1 MKTKVPAVLALYVVS
16 QCAPLHEVLADDKD
30 DMTSLYVT
38 DSVTLGNPED
48 SYDEEA
54 VLERLDESK
63 QKYLNAD
70 TGLLVMPQ
78 MLSATTDDL
87 HKRDAVNVLEV
98 KDGYAWILDDEGNT
112 GWVSSDLLKDSR
124 DEIFDETEQVM
135 YAVDA
140 ADVYA
145 EPSEDAE
152 VITEFK
158 QNDEVN
164 VTGLSET
171 YTRVD
176 VNGTAGYVLKDSLQ
190 DHKLTFSERLK
201 TIQNEPVIYTWNGA
215 VLSTS
220 KGSVN
225 GPSGKETYYN
235 LDMSTVIRVMRSMG
249 FSEAEYPYWV
259 RKDGAKMLGPYV
271 MVAANLGTHPKGSV
285 MDISLG
291 KALVCDTGEFAYN
304 GSGTSV
310 DVAVTW

>member
-30 DMTSLYVT
+30 DMTSLSVT
-38 DSVTLGNPED
+38 DPVTLGNPED

-54 VLERLDESK
+54 VLERLDESEE
-63 QKYLNAD
+63 KYLNAD
-70 TGLLVMPQ
+70 TGLLVKPQ

-87 HKRDAVNVLEV
+87 HKRDSVYVLEEN
-98 KDGYAWILDDEGNT
+98 DDYAWILDTEGNT
-112 GWVSSDLLKDSR
+112 GWVSSELLKDSR
-124 DEIFDETEQVM
+124 DEIFDDVNQVM
-135 YAVDA
+135 YAMDA
-140 ADVYA
+140 VSVYA
-145 EPSEDAE
+145 EPSQDSKE
-152 VITEFK
+152 ITQLE
-158 QNDEVN
+158 QNDAVT
-164 VTGLSET
+164 VTGLSDT

-176 VNGTAGYVLKDSLQ
+176 VNGITGYVLKDSLQ

-201 TIQNEPVIYTWNGA
+201 TIQNQPVVYTWNGA

-220 KGSVN
+220 KGSVY

-235 LDMSTVIRVMRSMG
+235 LNMSGVISVMRSMG
-249 FSEAEYPYWV
+249 FHEAEYPYWV

-271 MVAANLGTHPKGSV
+271 MVAADLRSHPKGSV
-285 MDISLG
+285 MDITLG
-291 KALVCDTGEFAYN
+291 KALVCDTGEFAIN